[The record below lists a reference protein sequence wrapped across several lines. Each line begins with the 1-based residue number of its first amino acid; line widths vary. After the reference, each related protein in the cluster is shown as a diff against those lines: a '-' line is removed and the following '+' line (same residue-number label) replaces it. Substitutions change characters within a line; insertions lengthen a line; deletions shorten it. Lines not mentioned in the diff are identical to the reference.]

1 MRNNNRGRRMEPSPA
16 FDRYRGELE
25 EELKDF
31 LKGRE
36 TGLYQMLRYQLGWSD
51 RDGCSV
57 PGHGGKRLRP
67 VLCLATCKALGGDYR
82 QALPA
87 AAAVELI
94 HNFSLV
100 HDDIE
105 DGSPERHDQPAV
117 WKVWGAAQAIN
128 AGDSMHALARLALAR
143 LQGRNVPLRK
153 VLWATQLLDD
163 ASVRLCEGQFLDL
176 MYQETP
182 EVDVEAYLEMVK
194 GKTAALISC
203 AMQLGAVVASGDP
216 EVVEAVGWCGTK
228 LGIAFQI
235 RDDLLDLSCA
245 RDGKVAS
252 GDILERKMT
261 FPVVYA
267 LEKSTH
273 ETVRELAGLYAKDRL
288 RGPDAERVT
297 RILEE
302 VGASGTAQELA
313 QRYCKEAIGVLD
325 SLRLPYC
332 KLDEIRQIARF
343 VVERKG

>member
-1 MRNNNRGRRMEPSPA
+1 MEPPSA
-16 FDRYRGELE
+16 FEKYRGEVE
-25 EELKDF
+25 EELED
-31 LKGRE
+31 LLQGRE

-51 RDGCSV
+51 RDGRPV
-57 PGHGGKRLRP
+57 RGRRGGKRLRP

-105 DGSPERHDQPAV
+105 DESPERHQRPAV

-128 AGDSMHALARLALAR
+128 AGDSMHALGRLALAR
-143 LQGRNVPLRK
+143 LQGRNVPLPK
-153 VLWATQLLDD
+153 VLWAGELLDD
-163 ASVRLCEGQFLDL
+163 ASVRLCEGQFMDL
-176 MYQETP
+176 MYQETT
-182 EVDVEAYLEMVK
+182 EVDVEAYLDMVK

-203 AMQLGAVVASGDP
+203 AMQLGAVVAGGDAD
-216 EVVEAVGWCGTK
+216 VVEAIRRCGAY

-252 GDILERKMT
+252 GDILERKKT
-261 FPVVYA
+261 FPIVYA
-267 LEKSTH
+267 LEKGTP
-273 ETVRELAGLYAKDRL
+273 ETARELASLYGKDRL
-288 RGPDAERVT
+288 HPRDVERVT

-302 VGASGTAQELA
+302 VGALRQAQELA
-313 QRYCKEAIGVLD
+313 QRYCKEAMGVFD
-325 SLRLPYC
+325 GLRLPYC
-332 KLDEIRQIARF
+332 DLDEIRQIARF
-343 VVERKG
+343 VVEREG